1 MAEFIRL
8 DEQEQEAPIL
18 PDYPH
23 SISNIKPDTKI
34 IDGVIEKEEVEGICA
49 DYSVITIDKIDSVKV
64 EEEGVDHICI
74 KDDCDTSKYYGCT
87 GGDDGFQKENLF
99 SELTDEYQRTIA
111 RINLGIADEYALKWG
126 NIKGNL
132 SNQKDLYTFV
142 TDSIA
147 FDINKVIDEINLK
160 LAQWACEI
168 EIRFKNKA
176 DIFSP
181 NFAGTPTT
189 TLPLMTDNS
198 DRIAST
204 EWVNAKIA
212 AASIDDNVKAIS
224 LDPEYMCYGDEPTD
238 VKVTWEYHKDVIEQS
253 INGVVL
259 SPDVREYT
267 FTNRTTSMVI
277 TLKYKY
283 EDISATRVVTFD
295 IKYPNY
301 FGTSPDY
308 TKLDRTIDNVYTV
321 NAGANEYIYVM
332 VPNGANTVLG
342 VSSIIG
348 GFKLLGTQEIFSNL
362 YYIFKSAQPGL
373 GETTVEI
380 LDQSGYNPESI
391 DTTTIRELLAAK
403 ADKHTVYTKEE
414 VDDKLAA
421 IEGGDIQLN
430 NYYTKK
436 EVDDRIPDVSGKADK
451 SEIPTKVSQLENDSE
466 YLSEVPEEYVTDK
479 ELEAKGYLTQEL
491 EPQFAA
497 SAAKNINQQD
507 INSWNNKVDKQDGMG
522 LSEQNFT
529 IEEKAKLSGL
539 TNYNDSGIRQSISEL
554 TGEVQKKANK
564 TDIPDISGKA
574 DKAEIPTRVSQLE
587 NDSGYLNSLPSD
599 LVTEQEL
606 EAKGYLTEFTET
618 DPTVPSWAKQP
629 TKPTYTL
636 SELGAESA
644 GAAANALLEA
654 KSYTDGRFDIIL
666 EGADPSYNTF
676 KELSDA
682 ILAQN
687 TTIGG
692 INTEISSVKNTLNS
706 KADKSELFSKDYN
719 DLINTPVI
727 PSIEG
732 LATETWVQQQIAAIP
747 GVDLSSYALKT
758 EIPDVSTFVT
768 KEEGKGLSTNDFT
781 NSDKS
786 KLDSLVNYDDSQV
799 NQRLQRVEWDISAIN
814 CNIPLEMYQYETPE
828 TYFDTFDEAISFM
841 EDLVEA
847 RTSTVEY
854 DSTTFAV
861 SYNKVGK
868 DATDIRGART
878 IDVTLM
884 FHYTTDKD
892 LKMVFSLVD
901 SDVAQ
906 TFNYTKEF
914 ITVVANDL
922 VTNRTDIPLSAAQGK
937 LLMDKLTALEEIV
950 NNITTNAPIILE

>member
-23 SISNIKPDTKI
+23 SISNIKLDTKI

-49 DYSVITIDKIDSVKV
+49 DYGVITIEKIDGVKI
-64 EEEGVDHICI
+64 EEEGVEHICI
-74 KDDCDTSKYYGCT
+74 KDDCDTSKYYGCA

-198 DRIAST
+198 NRIAST

-238 VKVTWEYHKDVIEQS
+238 VTVTWEYYKDVVEQS
-253 INGVVL
+253 INDVVL

-332 VPNGANTVLG
+332 IPNGANTVLG

-436 EVDDRIPDVSGKADK
+436 EVDDRIPDVSNKADR

-466 YLSEVPEEYVTDK
+466 YLSEVPEEYVTDE

-507 INSWNNKVDKQDGMG
+507 IDNWNNKVDKQAGMG
-522 LSEQNFT
+522 LSEQNFS
-529 IEEKAKLSGL
+529 IEEKAKLAGL
-539 TNYNDSGIRQSISEL
+539 TNYNDSAVRQLITNLGSEV
-554 TGEVQKKANK
+554 EKKANK

-574 DKAEIPTRVSQLE
+574 DKTEIPTRVSQLE
-587 NDSGYLNSLPSD
+587 NDSGYLNSLPEN

-606 EAKGYLTEFTET
+606 EDKGYLTEFTET

-636 SELGAESA
+636 EELGAESA
-644 GAAANALLEA
+644 GAAADALLSA
-654 KSYTDGRFDIIL
+654 KEYTDGRLNIIL

-692 INTEISSVKNTLNS
+692 INAEISSVKNTLNN

-732 LATETWVQQQIAAIP
+732 LATETWVQQQITAIP
-747 GVDLSSYALKT
+747 GVDLSGYALKT

-799 NQRLQRVEWDISAIN
+799 NQRLQRIEWDISAIN

-828 TYFDTFDEAISFM
+828 TYFDTFDEAVSFM

-854 DSTTFAV
+854 DSTTFVV

-878 IDVTLM
+878 IDVALM

-937 LLMDKLTALEEIV
+937 ILMDKLTALEEIV
-950 NNITTNAPIILE
+950 NNITTNASIILE

>member
-23 SISNIKPDTKI
+23 SISNIKLDTKI

-49 DYSVITIDKIDSVKV
+49 DYGVITIEKIDGVKI
-64 EEEGVDHICI
+64 EEEGVEHICI
-74 KDDCDTSKYYGCT
+74 KDDCDTSKYYGCA

-198 DRIAST
+198 NRIAST

-238 VKVTWEYHKDVIEQS
+238 VTVTWEYYKDVVEQS
-253 INGVVL
+253 INDVVL

-332 VPNGANTVLG
+332 IPNGANTVLG

-436 EVDDRIPDVSGKADK
+436 EVDDRIPDVSNKADR

-466 YLSEVPEEYVTDK
+466 YLSEVPEEYVTDE

-507 INSWNNKVDKQDGMG
+507 IDNWNNKVDKQAGMG
-522 LSEQNFT
+522 LSEQNFS
-529 IEEKAKLSGL
+529 IEEKAKLAGL
-539 TNYNDSGIRQSISEL
+539 TNYNDSAVRQLITNLGSEV
-554 TGEVQKKANK
+554 EKKANK

-574 DKAEIPTRVSQLE
+574 DKTEIPTRVSQLE
-587 NDSGYLNSLPSD
+587 NDSGYLNSLPEN

-606 EAKGYLTEFTET
+606 EDKGYLTEFTET

-636 SELGAESA
+636 EELGAESA
-644 GAAANALLEA
+644 GAAADALLNA
-654 KSYTDGRFDIIL
+654 KEYTDGRLNIIL

-732 LATETWVQQQIAAIP
+732 LATETWVQQQITAIP
-747 GVDLSSYALKT
+747 GVDLSGYALKT
-758 EIPDVSTFVT
+758 EIPDVSIYVE
-768 KEEGKGLSTNDFT
+768 KIPGMGLSSNDFT
-781 NSDKS
+781 SEDKS
-786 KLDSLVNYDDSQV
+786 KLNRLNNYDDSVIKGEINELNIKVKYISSTIPFDMV
-799 NQRLQRVEWDISAIN
+799 NSSS
-814 CNIPLEMYQYETPE
+814 PS
-828 TYFDTFDEAISFM
+828 TYFDDINEAIEFLESLY
-841 EDLVEA
+841 ESSTAVIEYNEDTDLV
-847 RTSTVEY
+847 V
-854 DSTTFAV
+854 
-861 SYNKVGK
+861 YNKVG
-868 DATDIRGART
+868 T
-878 IDVTLM
+878 DVTDVNDRRVINVTLLCHLSTSQD
-884 FHYTTDKD
+884 F
-892 LKMVFSLVD
+892 KM
-901 SDVAQ
+901 
-906 TFNYTKEF
+906 TFNLVSGNSEESFNYSKEVVN
-914 ITVVANDL
+914 VVANDL

-937 LLMDKLTALEEIV
+937 ILMDKLTALEEIV
-950 NNITTNAPIILE
+950 NNITTNASIILE

>member
-49 DYSVITIDKIDSVKV
+49 DYSVITINKIDSAEI

-87 GGDDGFQKENLF
+87 GGDGFQKENLF

-168 EIRFKNKA
+168 EIRLNNKA
-176 DIFSP
+176 DIYSP
-181 NFAGTPTT
+181 SFTGTPTT

-198 DRIAST
+198 NRIAST

-238 VKVTWEYHKDVIEQS
+238 VKVTWEYHKEVIEQS
-253 INGVVL
+253 INGVTL
-259 SPDVREYT
+259 SPEVREYT

-283 EDISATRVVTFD
+283 EDISATGVVTFD

-332 VPNGANTVLG
+332 IPNGSNTVLG

-436 EVDDRIPDVSGKADK
+436 EVDDRIPDVSNKADR

-466 YLSEVPEEYVTDK
+466 YLSEVPEEYVTDE

-507 INSWNNKVDKQDGMG
+507 ISNWNNKVDKQAGMG
-522 LSEQNFT
+522 LSEQNFS
-529 IEEKAKLSGL
+529 IEEKAKLAGL
-539 TNYNDSGIRQSISEL
+539 TNYNDSAVRQLITNLGSEV
-554 TGEVQKKANK
+554 EKKANK

-574 DKAEIPTRVSQLE
+574 DKTEIPTRVSQLE
-587 NDSGYLNSLPSD
+587 NDSGYLNSLPEN

-606 EAKGYLTEFTET
+606 EDKGYLTEFTET

-636 SELGAESA
+636 EELGAERA
-644 GAAANALLEA
+644 GTAAEILEIANNF
-654 KSYTDGRFDIIL
+654 TRQQFDIL
-666 EGADPSYNTF
+666 TQDSDPSYNTF
-676 KELSDA
+676 KEVGDA
-682 ILAQN
+682 IIESNRTIATIS
-687 TTIGG
+687 TTL
-692 INTEISSVKNTLNS
+692 ES
-706 KADKSELFSKDYN
+706 KANKSELFSGKYQ
-719 DLINTPVI
+719 DLDGKPEI

-732 LATETWVQQQIAAIP
+732 LATEDYVKQAIANIP
-747 GVDLSSYALKT
+747 ETDLSNYALKS
-758 EIPDVSTFVT
+758 ELPDISTKVD
-768 KEEGKGLSTNDFT
+768 KVEGKGLSTNDFT
-781 NSDKS
+781 NENKAKLQSLENYNDTYVKEQIGLLNVFKSDVQGYIMHIEKALYLS
-786 KLDSLVNYDDSQV
+786 ENLSDYYTNSEEAYDFIVALSRARLVTLEYATLKFVTAYRKTAADTKDTDDV
-799 NQRLQRVEWDISAIN
+799 R
-814 CNIPLEMYQYETPE
+814 
-828 TYFDTFDEAISFM
+828 
-841 EDLVEA
+841 
-847 RTSTVEY
+847 TVE
-854 DSTTFAV
+854 V
-861 SYNKVGK
+861 
-868 DATDIRGART
+868 IM
-878 IDVTLM
+878 M
-884 FHYTTDKD
+884 FHYDELQD
-892 LKMVFSLVD
+892 LKLTFTLV
-901 SDVAQ
+901 VGTKTTY
-906 TFNYTKEF
+906 TFNKEF
-914 ITVVANDL
+914 ITSSSTGTEAL
-922 VTNRTDIPLSAAQGK
+922 VER
-937 LLMDKLTALEEIV
+937 LTALEKLVQGLDLSKTIV
-950 NNITTNAPIILE
+950 LE

>member
-8 DEQEQEAPIL
+8 DEQEQDAPIL

-49 DYSVITIDKIDSVKV
+49 DYSVITINKIDSAEI

-181 NFAGTPTT
+181 SFAGTPTT

-198 DRIAST
+198 NRIAST

-238 VKVTWEYHKDVIEQS
+238 VKVTWEYHKEVIEQS
-253 INGVVL
+253 INGVTL
-259 SPDVREYT
+259 SPEVREYT

-332 VPNGANTVLG
+332 IPNGSNTVLG

-362 YYIFKSAQPGL
+362 YYIFKSAQVGL

-430 NYYTKK
+430 NYYTKQ
-436 EVDDRIPDVSGKADK
+436 EVDAKIPDVSGKADK
-451 SEIPTKVSQLENDSE
+451 SEIPTKVSQLENDSH
-466 YLSEVPEEYVTDK
+466 YITDIPDEYVTK
-479 ELEAKGYLTQEL
+479 HELDSRGYLTEEI
-491 EPQFAA
+491 EPAFIA
-497 SAAKNINQQD
+497 SAAATINTTD
-507 INSWNNKVDKQDGMG
+507 IQNWNNKVDKVQGMG
-522 LSEQNFT
+522 LSEQSFT
-529 IEEKAKLSGL
+529 LEEKNKLKGL
-539 TNYNDSGIRQSISEL
+539 TNYSDTSVRELIKEVDEKVNTKADRSEIPD
-554 TGEVQKKANK
+554 VSNKADIE
-564 TDIPDISGKA
+564 DIPTK
-574 DKAEIPTRVSQLE
+574 VSQLE
-587 NDSGYLNSLPSD
+587 NDEHYLTTIPDN
-599 LVTEQEL
+599 LVTEEEL
-606 EAKGYLTEFTET
+606 NSKGFLTSYTET
-618 DPTVPSWAKQP
+618 DPTVPEWAKQP
-629 TKPTYTL
+629 NKPTYTL
-636 SELGAESA
+636 EELGAERA
-644 GAAANALLEA
+644 GTAAEILEIANNF
-654 KSYTDGRFDIIL
+654 TRQQFDIL
-666 EGADPSYNTF
+666 TQDSDPSYNTF
-676 KELSDA
+676 KEVGDA
-682 ILAQN
+682 IIESNRTIATIS
-687 TTIGG
+687 TTL
-692 INTEISSVKNTLNS
+692 ES
-706 KADKSELFSKDYN
+706 KANKSELFSGKYQ
-719 DLINTPVI
+719 DLDGKPEI

-732 LATETWVQQQIAAIP
+732 LATEDYVKQAIANIP
-747 GVDLSSYALKT
+747 ETDLSNYALKS
-758 EIPDVSTFVT
+758 ELPDISTKVD
-768 KEEGKGLSTNDFT
+768 KVEGKGLSTNDFT
-781 NSDKS
+781 NENKAKLQSLENYNDTYVKEQIGLLNVFKSDAQGYIMHIEKALYLS
-786 KLDSLVNYDDSQV
+786 ENLSDYYTNSEEAYDFIVALSRARLVTLEYATLKFVTAYRKTATDTKDTDDV
-799 NQRLQRVEWDISAIN
+799 R
-814 CNIPLEMYQYETPE
+814 
-828 TYFDTFDEAISFM
+828 
-841 EDLVEA
+841 
-847 RTSTVEY
+847 TVE
-854 DSTTFAV
+854 V
-861 SYNKVGK
+861 
-868 DATDIRGART
+868 IM
-878 IDVTLM
+878 M
-884 FHYTTDKD
+884 FHYDELQD
-892 LKMVFSLVD
+892 LKLTFTLV
-901 SDVAQ
+901 VGTKTTY
-906 TFNYTKEF
+906 TFNKEF
-914 ITVVANDL
+914 ITSSSTGTEAL
-922 VTNRTDIPLSAAQGK
+922 VER
-937 LLMDKLTALEEIV
+937 LTALEQIV
-950 NNITTNAPIILE
+950 NNITTNASIILE